1 MAARLFVIDGSPA
14 VRRLVEQV
22 STTEGYEVHAFQ
34 DGPSALQAAKTLAPK
49 TVIADFHLDKI
60 TFSSFCKELGK
71 VDSGQEPSIV
81 SLVGPSDKVDE
92 KTYRSLGVAVFLSKP
107 LEAGSLLETLRALAA
122 QQKKKATPAKGKRT
136 WPPTTT
142 GAEVDDE
149 NETDDSEPGDEA
161 ADTQLDARNEESP
174 SPSIHSAPAAN
185 SAPAAPTTTP
195 VVAPTAAAPVAA
207 TASIAPSAA
216 AASAAPLES
225 ASKSLMDALAVG
237 VIPQVTQQV
246 LVTLPDLV
254 AKAVER
260 QLASQLNELVS
271 AQLAQTLPNLLS
283 DLMAKQIPS
292 QISALETALLPR
304 LEQQLPAMIRQA
316 VDGAVS
322 TEMERALERSLP
334 KAVRDHV
341 GTMDTMVRETV
352 TELATP
358 LIRDAAE
365 TGTKQWVD
373 ERLTTVVREQVG
385 NVDRLVQE
393 AVREAAD
400 PAIREQITKLVTD
413 TAQEQVSTLAR
424 EIVPSVA
431 ETMVTAEIKRLEAL
445 D

>member
-142 GAEVDDE
+142 GAELDDE
-149 NETDDSEPGDEA
+149 NEANDSEPGDEA
-161 ADTQLDARNEESP
+161 ADTQLEARSEESP
-174 SPSIHSAPAAN
+174 SPSIHSVPAANPAPAVAPAVAPAA
-185 SAPAAPTTTP
+185 AT
-195 VVAPTAAAPVAA
+195 PVAA
-207 TASIAPSAA
+207 TAPIAPPAA
-216 AASAAPLES
+216 PVSAAPLES

-246 LVTLPDLV
+246 LATLPDLV

-260 QLASQLNELVS
+260 QLASQLTELVS
-271 AQLAQTLPNLLS
+271 AQLAQALPNLLS

-365 TGTKQWVD
+365 TVTKQWVD

-400 PAIREQITKLVTD
+400 QTIREQITKLVTD

-424 EIVPSVA
+424 EVVPSVA

>member
-142 GAEVDDE
+142 GTELDDE
-149 NETDDSEPGDEA
+149 NETEDSEPDDEA

-174 SPSIHSAPAAN
+174 SPSVHSAPAA
-185 SAPAAPTTTP
+185 PAVARA
-195 VVAPTAAAPVAA
+195 VAPTAAAPVA
-207 TASIAPSAA
+207 TTPSVAPPAA
-216 AASAAPLES
+216 AVSAAPLES

-260 QLASQLNELVS
+260 QLASQLTELVS

-283 DLMAKQIPS
+283 DLMAQQIPS
-292 QISALETALLPR
+292 QINALETALLPR

-358 LIRDAAE
+358 LVRDAAE
-365 TGTKQWVD
+365 TVTKQWVD

-385 NVDRLVQE
+385 NIDRLVQE

>member
-92 KTYRSLGVAVFLSKP
+92 KTYRALGVAVFLSKP
-107 LEAGSLLETLRALAA
+107 LEAGSLLDTLRALAA

-142 GAEVDDE
+142 GTELDDE
-149 NETDDSEPGDEA
+149 NEADESEPGEEA
-161 ADTQLDARNEESP
+161 DDTQLDARSEESP
-174 SPSIHSAPAAN
+174 SPSIHSAPAA
-185 SAPAAPTTTP
+185 TP
-195 VVAPTAAAPVAA
+195 VVAPTAAAPVA
-207 TASIAPSAA
+207 TTPSVAPPAA
-216 AASAAPLES
+216 AVSAAPLES

-260 QLASQLNELVS
+260 QLASQLTELVS
-271 AQLAQTLPNLLS
+271 AQLAHTLPNLLS

-322 TEMERALERSLP
+322 TETERALERSLP
-334 KAVRDHV
+334 KALRDHA